1 MGNPHIP
8 VGEETP
14 DGATCPAFA
23 FAGAGVPKRDGAK
36 NRGSTLWNQVNN
48 PLILSGMSSTVATP
62 TFGTARHP
70 FRATLPLRTLRRL
83 PRHEPEVQARI
94 DACHGVEAGQAPVRR
109 SWLTAQDVRDF
120 LLAYIACFLA
130 VSAFLG

>member
-1 MGNPHIP
+1 M
-8 VGEETP
+8 
-14 DGATCPAFA
+14 
-23 FAGAGVPKRDGAK
+23 
-36 NRGSTLWNQVNN
+36 ST
-48 PLILSGMSSTVATP
+48 A

-94 DACHGVEAGQAPVRR
+94 DACEGVAAQEPPARR
-109 SWLTAQDVRDF
+109 PLLSAQDVRDF

-130 VSAFLG
+130 VTAWLG

>member
-1 MGNPHIP
+1 
-8 VGEETP
+8 
-14 DGATCPAFA
+14 
-23 FAGAGVPKRDGAK
+23 
-36 NRGSTLWNQVNN
+36 
-48 PLILSGMSSTVATP
+48 MSSTVATP

-83 PRHEPEVQARI
+83 PRHEPEVQARHEPEVQARI
-94 DACHGVEAGQAPVRR
+94 DACHGGEAEAAPVRR

-130 VSAFLG
+130 VTAFLG